1 MLDKNVASRGE
12 EALAAI
18 CRSVRRNSAML
29 QRTMA
34 GFHKRFAQLV
44 HRVALSPQTGDELGA
59 EFREQ
64 AKGVWKIPSQYVA
77 LVVLR
82 LLKRV

>member
-1 MLDKNVASRGE
+1 
-12 EALAAI
+12 
-18 CRSVRRNSAML
+18 ML

-44 HRVALSPQTGDELGA
+44 HRIAVPPQTGDELGA
-59 EFREQ
+59 ELREQ

-82 LLKRV
+82 LLNPI